1 MQVETTKKNAFTG
14 DATPKYWGPLAPY
27 MCGVLENP
35 KADDDAKRFVTNEFQ
50 RLATLVDKYNDATW
64 DREERVNRAKFE
76 LNSLRCLLE
85 KFKNLRHL
93 QCMSADGLDILQ
105 DELANGLKHIKSLE
119 DFVNER

>member
-1 MQVETTKKNAFTG
+1 MKVEITEKNVFPPVEVK
-14 DATPKYWGPLAPY
+14 PKYWGPLAPY

-76 LNSLRCLLE
+76 LNSLRCILE
-85 KFKNLRHL
+85 QIRYILKNHKG
-93 QCMSADGLDILQ
+93 SEEELDF
-105 DELANGLKHIKSLE
+105 ALKRIESLE
-119 DFVNER
+119 DFIGEK